1 MKLIIFILFAS
12 GCSSIPNYKKAI
24 EECKKIAIKEGYD
37 FTGYEDVSDFH
48 KGKQDGLIEGY
59 FSGCVDSKTRY
70 K

>member
-1 MKLIIFILFAS
+1 MKLIILILIVS
-12 GCSSIPNYKKAI
+12 GCSSIPDYRKAMD
-24 EECKKIAIKEGYD
+24 ECKKIAIKEGYD

-70 K
+70 